1 MQLSDGNE
9 CMRVV
14 MVLQAFAQR
23 YLQPRG
29 LFEEECECSFIL
41 SRIINLLV
49 SGGKILGRL
58 SLLLDLIQKHHKLYK
73 KCYPHCCKPKLHLLY
88 HLPETF
94 RYLCGNSSCFTA
106 ERKHRW
112 SKRLANNAA
121 KRFYKTLLIRLMLME
136 CKNFRQQGCFEP
148 IHGGSEPSPLKKSS
162 YARLREL
169 GVQSPQDAMQSW
181 TRIHTPRGVM
191 SLNDIVRIGSDEFGI
206 AISIFPSSKSSQAG
220 RRQDSSARPKFC
232 LA

>member
-1 MQLSDGNE
+1 MQLADGGE

-14 MVLQAFAQR
+14 MVLHAFAQR

-29 LFEEECECSFIL
+29 LFEEKCECLFLL

-49 SGGKILGRL
+49 SGDKILGRL

-88 HLPETF
+88 HLAQLF
-94 RYLCGNSSCFTA
+94 RYLRGNFSCFSA

-112 SKRLANNAA
+112 SKRLAHHAA
-121 KRFYKTLLIRLMLME
+121 KRFYKTLLIRMMRMA
-136 CKNFRQQGCFEP
+136 CKSFKKQRCFEP
-148 IHGGSEPSPLKKSS
+148 IHGASEASPLRKSS

-169 GVQSPQDAMQSW
+169 GVQGPQDAMQSW
-181 TRIHTPRGVM
+181 TRIRTPKGVM
-191 SLNDIVRIGSDEFGI
+191 SLRDIVRIGSDEFGI
-206 AISIFPSSKSSQAG
+206 AMSVFPSPKSSQAW
-220 RRQDSSARPKFC
+220 
-232 LA
+232 